1 MLHLGET
8 LLKVIITKCLF
19 VFLFDPLFHPWRL
32 NGTFRRLCGG
42 HPEQDEDE
50 DDMVKEIDSEVL
62 TKQPEGIRAKE
73 NEQILQHNP
82 VKTVPGHEQ

>member
-1 MLHLGET
+1 
-8 LLKVIITKCLF
+8 LF

-73 NEQILQHNP
+73 NEQIMLHSFFVRPFDLQR
-82 VKTVPGHEQ
+82 TGAM